1 MNAVKAYFNRNWT
14 REDLM
19 NTGEVSAYAYRS
31 LTMVYLSLFCF
42 MLSFTLGSLLHS
54 INREVGGLFTVLS
67 SVASLLWLYF
77 ASSLRERLR
86 LSLMLYAACTLGA
99 SFCLVTKN
107 LFKVHPPFIV
117 DLLEGSTSSFGVIWY
132 GSSKYTRERREIYKA
147 CLTFSFSLICS
158 SIFFHG
164 IDMLNTHTVHWAF
177 KVNTAQALLMV
188 YLVIYSQDLLYNA
201 DIGEINSV
209 DRALAFF
216 FHSPG
221 IVVHAARVCLTAEN
235 EQDREDYYYTLG
247 TIE

>member
-77 ASSLRERLR
+77 ESPLRERLR

-117 DLLEGSTSSFGVIWY
+117 DLLEGSTSSFGVI
-132 GSSKYTRERREIYKA
+132 
-147 CLTFSFSLICS
+147 C
-158 SIFFHG
+158 IFFHG

-177 KVNTAQALLMV
+177 KVNAAQALLMV

-201 DIGEINSV
+201 DIGEINTV

-235 EQDREDYYYTLG
+235 EQHREDYYYTLG